1 MHHHGITA
9 YGPHTLGTQTPLRR
23 DPDSLDRHT
32 LNRGLKIKT
41 QSPQVLLA
49 TLLSMLGV
57 LTLSGCEQFTGN
69 KEISPVFSADDPGY
83 SVTDAELIETDAEGA
98 PRYRL
103 VAERIVQDPASLL
116 IEVERPMLSIH
127 EQGAVAWRVSA
138 DRGELP
144 ANTRTMQL
152 TGRVEVISARAEETP
167 TLYLNADTL
176 RYDFINGIADTETD
190 VTLVIDGHELQ
201 GTGLQ
206 ANLKTRRVR
215 LNESVQGRFR
225 P

>member
-1 MHHHGITA
+1 M
-9 YGPHTLGTQTPLRR
+9 RR
-23 DPDSLDRHT
+23 DPGLWDRHT
-32 LNRGLKIKT
+32 LSRDLKIKA
-41 QSPQVLLA
+41 PLPRVVLP

-57 LTLSGCEQFTGN
+57 LTLSGCEQFGGN
-69 KEISPVFSADDPGY
+69 KEIAPLFAATDPGY
-83 SVTDAELIETDAEGA
+83 SVTDAELIETDAEGV

-103 VAERIVQDPASLL
+103 VAERIVQDPASSL
-116 IEVERPMLSIH
+116 IEVERPTLSIH
-127 EQGAVAWRVSA
+127 EQGVVAWRVSA

-144 ANTRTMQL
+144 ANTRTMRL
-152 TGRVEVISARAEETP
+152 AGRVEVASARAEEAP
-167 TLYLNADTL
+167 ALYLNADTL
-176 RYDFINGIADTETD
+176 RYDFINGIADTDTE